1 MITIS
6 LCMIVKNEE
15 GVLARCLDTVAD
27 LVDEI
32 VIVDTG
38 SSDRT
43 KEIAARYTDLIYDFQ
58 WIDDFSAARNF
69 AFSKATKEYIYTA
82 DADEVISPE
91 NRQRFKW
98 LKENLLPE
106 IEIVQ
111 MKYGNQ
117 LEFGTVYNFDEEY
130 RPKLF
135 KRLREFVWQEPI
147 HEMVRLE
154 PVIFDSDIVIT
165 HKPHSNHASRDLMNF
180 RKQTGE
186 GKKLSKRLQNMYAKE
201 LLLAGEATDFALAKE
216 YFIEAAADPDR
227 SMDEVMEACCVVAKA
242 ARLVG
247 DDLLFFKYA
256 NKVLAGGGN
265 SEVCMEMGL
274 FYEGHE
280 DVEEAILWFYNAVYE
295 TQPILSLETG
305 RCLSLQGLVRCY
317 EKLGMTEQAN
327 MYREELISVQE

>member
-15 GVLARCLDTVAD
+15 AVLARCLDTVAD

-38 SSDRT
+38 STNAT
-43 KEIAARYTDLIYDFQ
+43 KEIAARYTEHIYDFT

-91 NRQRFKW
+91 NRQKFLQ

-111 MKYGNQ
+111 MLYGNQ
-117 LEFGTVYNFDEEY
+117 LQFGTVYNYDEEY

-147 HEMVRLE
+147 HEMIRLE
-154 PVIFDSDIVIT
+154 PVIYDSDIVIT
-165 HKPHSNHASRDLMNF
+165 HMPATSHASRDLKNF

-186 GKKLSKRLQNMYAKE
+186 GKKLSKRLQNMYAK
-201 LLLAGEATDFALAKE
+201 
-216 YFIEAAADPDR
+216 
-227 SMDEVMEACCVVAKA
+227 
-242 ARLVG
+242 
-247 DDLLFFKYA
+247 
-256 NKVLAGGGN
+256 
-265 SEVCMEMGL
+265 
-274 FYEGHE
+274 
-280 DVEEAILWFYNAVYE
+280 
-295 TQPILSLETG
+295 
-305 RCLSLQGLVRCY
+305 
-317 EKLGMTEQAN
+317 
-327 MYREELISVQE
+327 

>member
-15 GVLARCLDTVAD
+15 AVLARCLDTVAD

-38 SSDRT
+38 STDAT
-43 KEIAARYTDLIYDFQ
+43 KEIAARYTEHIYDFV

-82 DADEVISPE
+82 DADEIILPE
-91 NRQRFKW
+91 NRQKFLQ
-98 LKENLLPE
+98 LKQNLLPE

-111 MKYGNQ
+111 MLYGNQ
-117 LEFGTVYNFDEEY
+117 LQFGTVYNFDEEY

-147 HEMVRLE
+147 HEMIRLE
-154 PVIFDSDIVIT
+154 PVIYDSDIVIT
-165 HKPHSNHASRDLMNF
+165 HMPATSHASRDLKNF

-201 LLLAGEATDFALAKE
+201 LFLAGESEDLKLAMP
-216 YFIEAAADPDR
+216 YFMEAAADPDR
-227 SMDEVMEACCVVAKA
+227 EAEEVMEACLVVAKA
-242 ARLVG
+242 ARLAGEDVT
-247 DDLLFFKYA
+247 FFKYA
-256 NKVLAGGGN
+256 NKVLVSGGN
-265 SEVCMEMGL
+265 SEICMEMGL
-274 FYEGHE
+274 FYEESE
-280 DVEEAILWFYNAVYE
+280 DFDEAVIWYYNAVYE
-295 TQPILSLETG
+295 TQPVLSLESG
-305 RCLSLQGLVRCY
+305 RRHSLEGLIRCY
-317 EKLGMTEQAN
+317 EKLGMPNQVQ
-327 MYREELISVQE
+327 MYREELSSIQK